1 MVKTPV
7 LKEGDIYIFVLAARA
22 VLAGLIFNIYWSIF
36 PGVLAL
42 FVTFFFRNPKRDVPN
57 DDNLV
62 LSPADGKVMDV
73 SDIYF
78 DETFLNEEAKKVT
91 IFLSVFDVHVN
102 RFPIAGEIKFQ
113 QYTCGRFIPAYK
125 DSVGWENER
134 HTIGIEN
141 DKMRVLVTQIAG
153 LIARRIVSWVT
164 LGNVLK
170 QGERYGLIKFG
181 SCTEVVVPKNV
192 DILVKKG
199 DRVKGGETIVG
210 RVSGS

>member
-1 MVKTPV
+1 MTKAPV
-7 LKEGDIYIFVLAARA
+7 VKEGYIYIFVLAVIA
-22 VLAGLIFNIYWSIF
+22 VLVGLVLNIYWSIL
-36 PGVLAL
+36 PGFLAL
-42 FVTFFFRNPKRDVPN
+42 FVAFFFRNPRRNVPI
-57 DDNLV
+57 DETLI

-73 SDIYF
+73 SEMF
-78 DETFLNEEAKKVT
+78 DETFLNDDAKKVT

-102 RFPIAGEIKFQ
+102 RVPIAGEIKFQ
-113 QYTCGRFIPAYK
+113 QYTCGRFRPAYI

-164 LGNVLK
+164 LGHVLA
-170 QGERYGLIKFG
+170 QGDRYGLIKFG
-181 SCTEVVVPKNV
+181 SCTEVVVPKNI

-199 DRVKGGETIVG
+199 DRVKGGETIIG
-210 RVSGS
+210 RVSQS